1 MYFHFLK
8 NCTKQKCIYF
18 VFSNNMQNGNAFPF
32 WKNGT
37 KNSLQNGNTFMFCE
51 NTQRKYV
58 STRDI
63 FAKKIT

>member
-1 MYFHFLK
+1 MHFHF
-8 NCTKQKCIYF
+8 
-18 VFSNNMQNGNAFPF
+18 G
-32 WKNGT
+32 KNGT

-63 FAKKIT
+63 FAKKITEIERRQPQKESVNNKTLQAN